1 MKTIFRYTNTAFL
14 TAALIALGAVAAL
27 AQDPCTDA
35 DGITAL
41 GDKFRAQYA
50 LKGLDD
56 RRMAIDSGKQFL
68 EKYGACE
75 ATKELSDYLK
85 LQLPRLDEK
94 YKAAV
99 KQQATDARY
108 NRFNA
113 SVKASNFDETY
124 ASGKDILAN
133 EPEQLDVVISLGSI
147 GYDESYK
154 ANYKY
159 NEETLKFAKMA
170 IASLEA
176 GKVPKTYGLFQWSY
190 KSKDNALG
198 WLNYTIGYIYQVA
211 QKDKKEA
218 LPYLYKATQA
228 ASETNK
234 NPIPY
239 ELIGGYY
246 FDELNKITQEIK
258 VMADDQ
264 KTTDTEEVAKA
275 KVEAIKAKVALANGT
290 SERAIDAFSRAY
302 SLASPTPAAKPYKDK
317 MYKNLQDGYKL
328 RFGKLDGLDAWIATT
343 VKKPLPNPLTPVTPI
358 FDPEPVTATTTVPVT
373 TPATTP
379 PSTVKPAPTTTIK
392 PAPAPATK
400 PVTPAPAKP
409 VKPQATVKKRV
420 VKKKVV

>member
-1 MKTIFRYTNTAFL
+1 MKTIFRYTNVAVL
-14 TAALIALGAVAAL
+14 IAAIIALGAVAGL

-50 LKGLDD
+50 LKGLPD
-56 RRMAIDSGKQFL
+56 RRIAIDTGKQFL

-85 LQLPRLDEK
+85 IQLPKMEEK
-94 YKAAV
+94 YKIAFNQA
-99 KQQATDARY
+99 ATDARY
-108 NRFNA
+108 TRFNA

-133 EPEQLDVVISLGSI
+133 EPDQLDVVISLGSI

-154 ANYKY
+154 GNFKY
-159 NEETLKFAKMA
+159 NEDTLKFAKMA

-176 GKVPKTYGLFQWSY
+176 GKMPKTYGLFQWSY
-190 KSKDNALG
+190 KSKENALG

-211 QKDKKEA
+211 QKDKKQA

-228 ASETNK
+228 MSDTK
-234 NPIPY
+234 TNPIPY

-246 FDELNKITQEIK
+246 FDELNKITMEIK
-258 VMADDQ
+258 VLADDQ

-275 KVEAIKAKVALANGT
+275 KVDAIKAKVALANGT
-290 SERAIDAFSRAY
+290 AERAIDAFSRAY
-302 SLASPTPAAKPYKDK
+302 TLGASTAAAKPYKDK

-328 RFGKLDGLDAWIATT
+328 RFAKTEGLDAWIADT
-343 VKKPLPNPLTPVTPI
+343 VKKPMPNPLTPVTPI
-358 FDPEPVTATTTVPVT
+358 FDPEPVTATTAVPVT
-373 TPATTP
+373 MPATTP
-379 PSTVKPAPTTTIK
+379 PATVKPAPAPTIK
-392 PAPAPATK
+392 TSPATK
-400 PVTPAPAKP
+400 PATP
-409 VKPQATVKKRV
+409 VKPQAIVKKP
-420 VKKKVV
+420 VKKKAA